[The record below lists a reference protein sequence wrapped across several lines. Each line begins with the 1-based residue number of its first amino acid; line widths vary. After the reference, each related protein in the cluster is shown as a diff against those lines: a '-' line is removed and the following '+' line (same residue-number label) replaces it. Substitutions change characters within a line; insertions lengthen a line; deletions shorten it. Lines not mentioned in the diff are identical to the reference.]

1 MSTYDAIYES
11 CTNEMMMIHS
21 DDIKTTNNTISNYTR
36 GQNHDFGVTSDFK
49 IDVVP
54 AISNKMYRQKQ
65 IRSKTALIVTFYSC
79 V

>member
-54 AISNKMYRQKQ
+54 AISIKCIDKNKLDLKQ
-65 IRSKTALIVTFYSC
+65 L
-79 V
+79 